1 VTLVGG
7 CSSTEQ
13 PCEHIEKL
21 TRVPHMQ
28 KVDSQTKSQLS
39 SFNTEGE
46 GYTLIVPKNEFNDT
60 STGGA
65 RKTLFLQFG
74 VNASALS
81 PENATKVWVPIL
93 KIVRIFL
100 PRLGQFV
107 GLTLDLMTSTPTH
120 SIRHQF
126 IMQQGYC
133 HEHPR
138 PAAVP

>member
-1 VTLVGG
+1 
-7 CSSTEQ
+7 
-13 PCEHIEKL
+13 
-21 TRVPHMQ
+21 MQ